1 MTQYAMTRQA
11 PPERTVRN
19 WGMTLPFQDRSLA
32 ESRTLVEEL
41 PALGY
46 SDVWSAE
53 VSGVDGF
60 VPLALTAQW
69 APQVRLGTAI
79 VPVSTR
85 GPALLA
91 MSAATLADLAPGRFV
106 LGIGSSSPAI
116 VERWNAGTFA
126 KPYAR
131 TRDTLRFL
139 RKALAGEK
147 VTERYE
153 TFEIGGFRLEKAPV
167 EPPRIVLAALRPR
180 MLRLAAEEADG
191 AITNWLSPEDVRRVR
206 AEIGPD
212 TELIA
217 RLFVCVSEDAD
228 RVRALARRLLA
239 AYLTVPVYAAFHE
252 WLGRGEAL
260 RPMREAWEAG
270 DRQAALKAIPDE
282 VVDALV
288 VHGDAATC
296 RARIREYVANGLD
309 TPVLAPVPVPGGEVP
324 LEQAV
329 RDLAPGA

>member
-1 MTQYAMTRQA
+1 MTQ
-11 PPERTVRN
+11 N
-19 WGMTLPFQDRSLA
+19 WGMTIPFFDRSLA
-32 ESRTLVEEL
+32 KSRELIAEL

-46 SDVWSAE
+46 TDAWSAE
-53 VSGVDGF
+53 VNGVDGF
-60 VPLALTAQW
+60 VPLAMAAEWAQGI
-69 APQVRLGTAI
+69 RLGSAI

-85 GPALLA
+85 GPGLLA

-147 VTERYE
+147 VSETYE
-153 TFEIGGFRLEKAPV
+153 TFEIKGFKLERAPKV
-167 EPPRIVLAALRPR
+167 APKIVLAALRPR

-191 AITNWLSPEDVRRVR
+191 AITNWLSPQDVRQVR

-217 RLFVCVSEDAD
+217 RLFVCVSEDTAK
-228 RVRALARRLLA
+228 VREQARWMLAS
-239 AYLTVPVYAAFHE
+239 YLTVPVYAAFHD
-252 WLGRGEAL
+252 WLGRGEVL
-260 RPMREAWEAG
+260 RPMHEAWAAG

-296 RARIREYVANGLD
+296 RARIQEYVDNGLD
-309 TPVLAPVPVPGGEVP
+309 TPVLAPIPGGEVSIT
-324 LEQAV
+324 QAV
-329 RDLAPGA
+329 RDLAPKA